1 MTIREAAR
9 AEIEIRTPET
19 SRSGKWELSTGERD
33 STVYDNF
40 WTMVDFLANK
50 YDVEIDEVPPTVAA
64 VDRYVEYGVEV
75 ER

>member
-1 MTIREAAR
+1 MSQPEITIT
-9 AEIEIRTPET
+9 TPLT

-40 WTMVDFLANK
+40 WTMVDFLANR
-50 YDVEIDEVPPTVAA
+50 YDVEIDEAPPTVTA